1 MIMGV
6 LEVKNLTK
14 KFGKRVILDQV
25 SVTLEAGEVV
35 GLVGPNGAG
44 KSTFIKSI
52 LGLYN
57 IDEGD
62 VKICG
67 FDVYKQHRDALSKV
81 GCIVE
86 NPDMYQN
93 ISGRKNL
100 KICALMN
107 DLPKNTDI
115 DSVVHL
121 VRMESRI
128 DDKVKTY
135 SLGMKQRLGLAS
147 ALLNHP
153 KLLILDEPIN
163 GLDPQ
168 GIMELRQIVRDLSK
182 KDKMT
187 VLISSHILA
196 EIGQMCDQI
205 IMIDQ
210 GKIVDSFTMDEIRAK
225 NISLEE
231 EYLSKASKDIR

>member
-1 MIMGV
+1 MSV

-14 KFGKRVILDQV
+14 KFGKRVILEQV
-25 SVTLEAGEVV
+25 SVTLEEGEVV

-100 KICALMN
+100 KICTLMN

-196 EIGQMCDQI
+196 EIEQMCDRI

>member
-1 MIMGV
+1 MNV

-25 SVTLEAGEVV
+25 SVTLEEGEVV

-196 EIGQMCDQI
+196 EIEQMCDRI

>member
-1 MIMGV
+1 MSV

-62 VKICG
+62 VKICC
-67 FDVYKQHRDALSKV
+67 FDVYKQHHDALSKV

-196 EIGQMCDQI
+196 EIGQMCDRI

>member
-1 MIMGV
+1 MSV

-25 SVTLEAGEVV
+25 SVTLEEGEVV

-115 DSVVHL
+115 DSVVRL

-196 EIGQMCDQI
+196 EIGQMCDRI

>member
-1 MIMGV
+1 MSV

-25 SVTLEAGEVV
+25 SVTLEEGEVV

-196 EIGQMCDQI
+196 EIEQMCDRI

-210 GKIVDSFTMDEIRAK
+210 GKLVDSFTMDEIRAK

>member
-1 MIMGV
+1 MSV

-25 SVTLEAGEVV
+25 SVTLEEGEVV

-44 KSTFIKSI
+44 KSTFIKYI

-81 GCIVE
+81 RYIVE

-196 EIGQMCDQI
+196 EIEQMCDRI

>member
-1 MIMGV
+1 MSV

-14 KFGKRVILDQV
+14 RFGKRVILDQV
-25 SVTLEAGEVV
+25 SVTLEEGEVV

-196 EIGQMCDQI
+196 EIEQMCDRI

>member
-1 MIMGV
+1 MSV

-25 SVTLEAGEVV
+25 SVTLEEGEVV

-196 EIGQMCDQI
+196 EIGQMCDRI

-210 GKIVDSFTMDEIRAK
+210 GKIVDSFTMDEIREK

>member
-1 MIMGV
+1 MSV

-25 SVTLEAGEVV
+25 SVTLEEGEVV

-196 EIGQMCDQI
+196 EIEQMCDRI
-205 IMIDQ
+205 IMINQ

>member
-1 MIMGV
+1 
-6 LEVKNLTK
+6 
-14 KFGKRVILDQV
+14 
-25 SVTLEAGEVV
+25 
-35 GLVGPNGAG
+35 
-44 KSTFIKSI
+44 
-52 LGLYN
+52 
-57 IDEGD
+57 
-62 VKICG
+62 
-67 FDVYKQHRDALSKV
+67 
-81 GCIVE
+81 
-86 NPDMYQN
+86 MYQN

-196 EIGQMCDQI
+196 EIEQMCDRI

>member
-1 MIMGV
+1 MSV

-25 SVTLEAGEVV
+25 SVTLEEGEVV

-196 EIGQMCDQI
+196 EIGQMCDRI

-231 EYLSKASKDIR
+231 EYISKASKDIR

>member
-1 MIMGV
+1 MSV

-14 KFGKRVILDQV
+14 KFGKRTILDDINL
-25 SVTLEAGEVV
+25 TIKEGEVV

-57 IDEGD
+57 IDEGN

-67 FDVYKQHRDALSKV
+67 FDVYKQHRYALSKV

-100 KICALMN
+100 QICALMN
-107 DLPKNTDI
+107 DLPKKNDI
-115 DSVVHL
+115 DAVVHL

-147 ALLNHP
+147 ALLIHP

-168 GIMELRQIVRDLSK
+168 GIVELRQIVRELSK
-182 KDKMT
+182 KDQMT

-196 EIGQMCDQI
+196 EIGQMCDRI

-231 EYLSKASKDIR
+231 EYLKKASKEIR

>member
-1 MIMGV
+1 MGV
-6 LEVKNLTK
+6 LEVNNLTK

-25 SVTLEAGEVV
+25 SVTLEEGEVV

-196 EIGQMCDQI
+196 EIGQMCDRI

>member
-1 MIMGV
+1 MSV

-25 SVTLEAGEVV
+25 SVTLEEGEVV

-67 FDVYKQHRDALSKV
+67 FDVYKQHRDALSKI

-196 EIGQMCDQI
+196 EIEQMCDRI

>member
-1 MIMGV
+1 MSMSV

-14 KFGKRVILDQV
+14 KFGKRDILDQV
-25 SVTLEAGEVV
+25 SVTLEEGEVV

-196 EIGQMCDQI
+196 EIGQMCDRI

>member
-1 MIMGV
+1 MSV

-25 SVTLEAGEVV
+25 SVTLEEGEVV

-115 DSVVHL
+115 DSVVRL

-196 EIGQMCDQI
+196 EIEQMCDRI

>member
-1 MIMGV
+1 MRV

-25 SVTLEAGEVV
+25 SVTLEEGEVV

-115 DSVVHL
+115 DSVVRL

-196 EIGQMCDQI
+196 EIGQMCDRI

>member
-1 MIMGV
+1 MSV

-14 KFGKRVILDQV
+14 KFGKRVVLDNIN
-25 SVTLEAGEVV
+25 VTLEEGEVV
-35 GLVGPNGAG
+35 GFVGPNGAG
-44 KSTFIKSI
+44 KSTFIKSV
-52 LGLYN
+52 LGLYH
-57 IDEGD
+57 IDEGS
-62 VKICG
+62 VRICG

-107 DLPKNTDI
+107 DLPKNTDF
-115 DSVVHL
+115 DSVIRL
-121 VRMESRI
+121 VRMEGRI

-168 GIMELRQIVRDLSK
+168 GIMELRQIVKEMSEK
-182 KDKMT
+182 EKMT
-187 VLISSHILA
+187 IFISSHILS
-196 EIGQMCDQI
+196 EIGQMCDRI

-210 GKIVDSFTMDEIRAK
+210 GKIVDEFKMDEIRQK

-231 EYLSKASKDIR
+231 EYLSKASKEIR

>member
-1 MIMGV
+1 MM
-6 LEVKNLTK
+6 L
-14 KFGKRVILDQV
+14 
-25 SVTLEAGEVV
+25 
-35 GLVGPNGAG
+35 
-44 KSTFIKSI
+44 
-52 LGLYN
+52 
-57 IDEGD
+57 
-62 VKICG
+62 
-67 FDVYKQHRDALSKV
+67 LSKV

-196 EIGQMCDQI
+196 EIEQMCDRI

>member
-1 MIMGV
+1 MIMSV

-25 SVTLEAGEVV
+25 SVTLEEGEVV

-67 FDVYKQHRDALSKV
+67 FDVYKQHHDALSKV

-196 EIGQMCDQI
+196 EIEQMCDRI

>member
-1 MIMGV
+1 MSV

-25 SVTLEAGEVV
+25 SVTLEEGEVV

-67 FDVYKQHRDALSKV
+67 FDVYKQHREALSKV

-196 EIGQMCDQI
+196 EIGQMCDRI

>member
-1 MIMGV
+1 MSV

-25 SVTLEAGEVV
+25 SVTLEEGEVV

-196 EIGQMCDQI
+196 EIEQMCDRI

>member
-1 MIMGV
+1 MSV

-25 SVTLEAGEVV
+25 SVTLEEGEVV

-81 GCIVE
+81 GSIVE
-86 NPDMYQN
+86 NPDIYQN

-196 EIGQMCDQI
+196 EIGQMCDRI

>member
-1 MIMGV
+1 MSMSV

-25 SVTLEAGEVV
+25 SVTLEEGEVV

-196 EIGQMCDQI
+196 EIGQMCDRI

>member
-1 MIMGV
+1 MIMSV

-14 KFGKRVILDQV
+14 KFDKRVILDQV
-25 SVTLEAGEVV
+25 SVTLEEGEVV

-196 EIGQMCDQI
+196 EIGQMCDRI

>member
-1 MIMGV
+1 MGV

-25 SVTLEAGEVV
+25 SVTLEEGEVV

-67 FDVYKQHRDALSKV
+67 FDVYKQHRDALFKV

-196 EIGQMCDQI
+196 EIEQMCDRI

>member
-1 MIMGV
+1 MSV

-25 SVTLEAGEVV
+25 SVALEEGEVV

-196 EIGQMCDQI
+196 EIEQMCDRI

>member
-1 MIMGV
+1 MSV
-6 LEVKNLTK
+6 LKVKNLTK

-25 SVTLEAGEVV
+25 SVTLEEGEVV

-107 DLPKNTDI
+107 NLPKNTDI

-196 EIGQMCDQI
+196 EIEQMCDRI

>member
-1 MIMGV
+1 MSV

-100 KICALMN
+100 KICTLMN

-196 EIGQMCDQI
+196 EIGQMCDRI

>member
-1 MIMGV
+1 MSV

-25 SVTLEAGEVV
+25 SVTLEEGEVV

-115 DSVVHL
+115 DLVVHL

-196 EIGQMCDQI
+196 EIGQMCDRI

>member
-1 MIMGV
+1 MGV

-25 SVTLEAGEVV
+25 GVTLEEGEVV

-196 EIGQMCDQI
+196 EIGQMCDRI

>member
-1 MIMGV
+1 MSV

-14 KFGKRVILDQV
+14 KFGKRIILGRV
-25 SVTLEAGEVV
+25 SVTLKAGEVV

-57 IDEGD
+57 IDEGS

-115 DSVVHL
+115 DSVVRL

-168 GIMELRQIVRDLSK
+168 GIMELRQIVKNISK
-182 KDKMT
+182 KDKIT

-196 EIGQMCDQI
+196 EVEQMCDRI

-210 GKIVDSFTMDEIRAK
+210 GKIVDSFAMDEIRAK

>member
-1 MIMGV
+1 MGV

>member
-1 MIMGV
+1 MGV

-25 SVTLEAGEVV
+25 SVTLEEGEVV

-196 EIGQMCDQI
+196 EIGQMCDRI

-231 EYLSKASKDIR
+231 EYLSKASKDIT

>member
-1 MIMGV
+1 MSV

-25 SVTLEAGEVV
+25 SVTLEEGEVV

-93 ISGRKNL
+93 VSGRKNL

-196 EIGQMCDQI
+196 EIGQMCDRI

>member
-1 MIMGV
+1 MSV

-25 SVTLEAGEVV
+25 SVTLEEGEVV

-168 GIMELRQIVRDLSK
+168 GIMKLRQIVRDLSK

-196 EIGQMCDQI
+196 EIGQMCDRI

>member
-1 MIMGV
+1 MSV

-25 SVTLEAGEVV
+25 SVTLEEGEVV

-57 IDEGD
+57 IDEGN

-196 EIGQMCDQI
+196 EIGQMCDRI

>member
-25 SVTLEAGEVV
+25 GVTLEEGEVV

-196 EIGQMCDQI
+196 EIGQMCDRI